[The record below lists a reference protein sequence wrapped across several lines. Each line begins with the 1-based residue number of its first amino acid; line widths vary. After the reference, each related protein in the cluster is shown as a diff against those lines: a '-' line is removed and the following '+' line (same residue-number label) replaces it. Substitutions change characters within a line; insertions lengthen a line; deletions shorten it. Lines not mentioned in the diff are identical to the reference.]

1 MYLFTRRVRLAPG
14 HSREALAWAIDQTE
28 RVNRITGIN
37 AAAYTLMFS
46 PEVGTVAWSAFVPDL
61 TALEEAADK
70 LAVDDEFVAASD
82 HGAAFIVG
90 GARDTLG
97 MVMHG
102 EPNPNRTVEY
112 VSVVRAVCAGGK
124 LARGLE
130 LGARIATEAERIS
143 GVPTLFVSGRTGA
156 YGEVAWASG
165 HTDIR
170 SMEAAE
176 QALNADPGFLDLID
190 REAAGVYNDD
200 PATTEQ
206 VVYRHIA

>member
-14 HSREALAWAIDQTE
+14 HTREAMAWAIDQTE

-37 AAAYTLMFS
+37 ASAYASVFS

-82 HGAAFIVG
+82 KGAAFTVG

-102 EPNPNRTVEY
+102 EPDPNRTVEY
-112 VSVVRAVCAGGK
+112 VNVVRAVCVGGQ

-130 LGARIATEAERIS
+130 LGARLASEAERIT
-143 GVPTLFVSGRTGA
+143 GVPTLFVAGRTGA

-165 HTDIR
+165 HPDIR
-170 SMEAAE
+170 ALEAAG
-176 QALNADPGFLDLID
+176 QALNADPGWLDLID
-190 REAAGVYNDD
+190 SGVAGVYADD

-206 VVYRHIA
+206 LVYRHIA